1 MKRILV
7 VNGPNL
13 NLLGVREPE
22 IYGRATLKDIE
33 EEIVKFAREK
43 VVEIRFFQSNAE
55 GAIIDK
61 LHAEREWA
69 DGIIINPGA
78 FTHYSYA
85 IHDAIAAIAVPTLE
99 VHITN
104 IHRREGFRQRSV
116 IAPAC
121 VGQIYGEGV
130 KSYLRALRALID

>member
-13 NLLGVREPE
+13 NLLGIREPE
-22 IYGRATLKDIE
+22 IYGKMTLRDIE
-33 EEIVKFAREK
+33 EKITRAAKEKGVEVK
-43 VVEIRFFQSNAE
+43 FFQSNAE
-55 GAIIDK
+55 GAVIDK
-61 LHAEREWA
+61 LHAERDWA
-69 DGIIINPGA
+69 EGVIINPGA

-130 KSYLRALRALID
+130 KSYLRALQALID